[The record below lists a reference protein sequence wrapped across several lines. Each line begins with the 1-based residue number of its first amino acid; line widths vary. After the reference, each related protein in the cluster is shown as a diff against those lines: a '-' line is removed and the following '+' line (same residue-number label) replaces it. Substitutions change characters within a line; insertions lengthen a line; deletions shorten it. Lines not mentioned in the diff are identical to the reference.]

1 MKEKTKATPYA
12 TLKGGKI
19 EAPRK
24 NKNEP
29 KVTRKTGGDLRVKRS

>member
-1 MKEKTKATPYA
+1 MKNNKKENPYA

-24 NKNEP
+24 QEKEP
-29 KVTRKTGGDLRVKRS
+29 KSTRKTGNDLRVKRS

>member
-1 MKEKTKATPYA
+1 MKEKSKTNPYA

-24 NKNEP
+24 SANEP
-29 KVTRKTGGDLRVKRS
+29 KTTRKSGNDLRVKRS